1 MDVNKQGPCFQSGIR
16 SELEM
21 DDRIGRPFCQ
31 TSNVDVRIAE
41 VTSINQCSLGSF
53 FLSTNSLEIF
63 WGPHP
68 PLYFS
73 GVFFF
78 IGLFCF
84 ALKPQSEISSSSAS
98 AGNWSAPIK
107 CQANTL
113 NPLQDDK
120 PRTLIAGRCRGNSKE
135 TSKGTP
141 KHATSKKAAS
151 KTLHNNKREE
161 SRTKNENQAN

>member
-1 MDVNKQGPCFQSGIR
+1 MYTCTCGYFNVFTK
-16 SELEM
+16 LEFVRM
-21 DDRIGRPFCQ
+21 TKSFNRFGGGAMEQRRADSYPFGGFIIHSTRYRPYH
-31 TSNVDVRIAE
+31 V
-41 VTSINQCSLGSF
+41 IN
-53 FLSTNSLEIF
+53 F

-84 ALKPQSEISSSSAS
+84 ALKPQREISSSSAS